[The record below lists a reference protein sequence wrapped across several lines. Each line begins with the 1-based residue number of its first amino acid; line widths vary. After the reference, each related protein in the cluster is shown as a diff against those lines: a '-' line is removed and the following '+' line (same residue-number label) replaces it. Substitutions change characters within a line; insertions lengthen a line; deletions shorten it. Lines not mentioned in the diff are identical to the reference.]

1 MAAQGQGDHKR
12 AAELYAEGLRS
23 SAEAGDKA
31 NIAYCLEG
39 LAQVASAQQQTVRA
53 AVLFGAAEASLEATG
68 GTVYPFVQDRSV
80 HEQVVE
86 VVRSQLDEATF
97 SSAWAKGAA
106 MSMDEAVEY
115 ALSGE
120 DAAPPVSST
129 AQQQPSTTAQPFG
142 LTRREEEVAALV
154 ARGLTNRQIATD
166 LSISEHTVANH
177 VAKILRKLGLES
189 RSQIT
194 AWLVEGRM
202 PS

>member
-12 AAELYAEGLRS
+12 AAGLYAEGLKS
-23 SAEAGDKA
+23 SAESGDKA

-39 LAQVASAQQQTVRA
+39 LAQVASAQQETERA
-53 AVLFGAAEASLEATG
+53 VLLFGAAEASLEAAG

-80 HEQVVE
+80 HEQEVE

-106 MSMDEAVEY
+106 MSMGEAVEY

-120 DAAPPVSST
+120 EAAPPVSPT
-129 AQQQPSTTAQPFG
+129 AQQQRSIAAQPFA
-142 LTRREEEVAALV
+142 LTRREQEVAALV

-166 LSISEHTVANH
+166 LSRSEHTVANH
-177 VAKILRKLGLES
+177 V
-189 RSQIT
+189 
-194 AWLVEGRM
+194 
-202 PS
+202 